1 MNTDKHIYIYL
12 SLPWHQ
18 ICLTWTHLPIL
29 GVGVASCHFTW
40 WPSGYLTVNF
50 TAKAGK
56 DPQVDIVAM
65 QHLLDACCSS
75 PCHGLL
81 KRPDQCPPQQAPKPQ
96 PGCSAVQSCSASR
109 HAAQQEK
116 EWRKPLRGATASCAK
131 SWCIRHQALHSPCW
145 MLINAAS
152 YWGLCHR
159 PCPCARGSDSANV

>member
-1 MNTDKHIYIYL
+1 MAPNLLNLNTSTNSGSWSCK
-12 SLPWHQ
+12 LP
-18 ICLTWTHLPIL
+18 LHLMAIWLP
-29 GVGVASCHFTW
+29 
-40 WPSGYLTVNF
+40 Y
-50 TAKAGK
+50 GK
-56 DPQVDIVAM
+56 FHGKGWQRPQSRHCGHAT
-65 QHLLDACCSS
+65 HLLDAYCSS

-159 PCPCARGSDSANV
+159 PCRCARGSDSANV